1 MMDCTELFAFLCA
14 SGLPA
19 EKQGALV
26 RAFTSG
32 QPDDRASAIEA
43 LLRSGG
49 KLWRRQIGRWMA
61 QLVPVDFLVPEAY
74 QRWRALV
81 EDSMQFVFCRLSEQR
96 LATKLLEQMA
106 LPPDTPPEQR
116 LLRLIGKMP
125 GLQKLGQVLA
135 RNRRLAPAL
144 ARALAE
150 LENGL
155 TDMTAA
161 QAHAIIEEE
170 LGARLQDYAVELEP
184 SIYKEGSA
192 SAVVRFTWQHP
203 GRERQRGVFKVLKPH
218 VPGCF
223 AEDMTLLQDL
233 GEYLA
238 ATDRGYGFAVAD
250 VKEMLAEVRTLL
262 EHELDFAQEQAT
274 LVEARRIY
282 RSCFGVRVPRV
293 IEPLCTGRITAM
305 SEEMGVK
312 VTEAAP
318 RSPVRRTR
326 IAAQVIEALL
336 AVPLF
341 SRQDPAVFHADPHAG
356 NLMYDE
362 PSRELL
368 ILDWALAERLSLDAR
383 RRLILLAL
391 MMILRDRGGVREAIR
406 ALCRGNS
413 SRRRERLIAR
423 LVDGYFDRLPPDA
436 SPGTL
441 DAMMLL
447 DEVALHGV
455 RFPASLFVFRKIVF
469 TLDGVLHDIAGGAL
483 RIDTVIA
490 RHYLTRWMASFG
502 VLASPL
508 GLRDFAALPWSAL
521 QSSGRSLARRLP
533 VAPVPFVG
541 RDPVRRGD
549 RRTQGNLTR

>member
-1 MMDCTELFAFLCA
+1 MMDSTELLPFLVA
-14 SGLPA
+14 TGLPA
-19 EKQGALV
+19 EKQSALI
-26 RAFTSG
+26 RAFAG
-32 QPDDRASAIEA
+32 GPPADRVAAVES

-49 KLWRRQIGRWMA
+49 RLWRRQIGQWIA

-74 QRWRALV
+74 RSWRALV
-81 EDSMQFVFCRLSEQR
+81 EDSMQFVFSRLSEQR
-96 LATKLLEQMA
+96 LAPKVVEQME
-106 LPPDTPPEQR
+106 LPAGTPPEQR

-135 RNRRLAPAL
+135 RNRRLAPSL

-155 TDMTAA
+155 TDMTPAE
-161 QAHAIIEEE
+161 AHAIIQDE
-170 LGARLQDYAVELEP
+170 LGARLQTYAVEVEP

-192 SAVVRFTWQHP
+192 SAVVRFTWQRP

-223 AEDMTLLQDL
+223 AEDMTLLQEL

-282 RSCFGVRVPRV
+282 QSCFGVRVPRLV
-293 IEPLCTGRITAM
+293 EPLSTRHITAM

-312 VTEAAP
+312 VTDAAP
-318 RSPVRRTR
+318 RSPVRRAR
-326 IAAQVIEALL
+326 IAGQVIEALL

-362 PSRELL
+362 PNRELL

-391 MMILRDRGGVREAIR
+391 MMILCDRAGVREAIH
-406 ALCRGNS
+406 ALSGGHRG
-413 SRRRERLIAR
+413 RRREDLIAQ
-423 LVDGYFDRLPPDA
+423 LVDGYFDGLAPEA

-441 DAMMLL
+441 DAMTLL

-469 TLDGVLHDIAGGAL
+469 TLDGVLHDIAGREV

-490 RHYLTRWMASFG
+490 RHYLTGWLASFG
-502 VLASPL
+502 VLSSPL
-508 GLRDFAALPWSAL
+508 GLRDLAALPWDAL
-521 QSSGRSLARRLP
+521 RCSGRAVARRLP
-533 VAPVPFVG
+533 VAPVLFVG
-541 RDPVRRGD
+541 RNPIGRGD
-549 RRTQGNLTR
+549 RSAKGNLTR

>member
-1 MMDCTELFAFLCA
+1 MDSTELLPFLYA

-19 EKQGALV
+19 EQQSALF
-26 RAFTSG
+26 RAFSG
-32 QPDDRASAIEA
+32 AKPADRIAAVEA
-43 LLRSGG
+43 LLSRGG
-49 KLWRRQIGRWMA
+49 TPWRRQIGRWIA
-61 QLVPVDFLVPEAY
+61 QIIPVDFLVPQVYE
-74 QRWRALV
+74 RWRALV
-81 EDSMQFVFCRLSEQR
+81 EDAMQFVFSRLSADR
-96 LATKLLEQMA
+96 LAAKLMEQME
-106 LPPDTPPEQR
+106 LPGSTPPEQR

-135 RNRRLAPAL
+135 RNRRLAPSL

-155 TDMTAA
+155 TDMTPAEVR
-161 QAHAIIEEE
+161 AIIEAE
-170 LGARLQDYAVELEP
+170 LGARLRTYAVELDS

-223 AEDMTLLQDL
+223 AEDMTLLQEL

-274 LVEARRIY
+274 LMEARRLY
-282 RSCFGVRVPRV
+282 RSCFGVRVPQV
-293 IEPLCTGRITAM
+293 IEPLCTSCITAM

-312 VTEAAP
+312 VTDAAP
-318 RSPVRRTR
+318 HSLVRRAR
-326 IAAQVIEALL
+326 IAGQLIEALL

-362 PSRELL
+362 PNRELL
-368 ILDWALAERLSLDAR
+368 ILDWALTERLSLEAR

-391 MMILRDRGGVREAIR
+391 MMILRNRAGVRDAIQGLSRGGQK
-406 ALCRGNS
+406 
-413 SRRRERLIAR
+413 RRRERLIAR
-423 LVDGYFDRLPPDA
+423 LVDRYFDRLPA
-436 SPGTL
+436 GFSPGTL
-441 DAMMLL
+441 DAMMLM

-469 TLDGVLHDIAGGAL
+469 TLDGVLHDITGGDV
-483 RIDTVIA
+483 RIDTVVT
-490 RHYLTRWMASFG
+490 RHYLTRWIASFG
-502 VLASPL
+502 VFSSPL
-508 GLRDFAALPWSAL
+508 VLRDFMALPWNAL
-521 QSSGRSLARRLP
+521 RCSGRALSRRLP
-533 VAPVPFVG
+533 VAPVLFVS
-541 RDPVRRGD
+541 RDPVGRGD
-549 RRTQGNLTR
+549 RRAQRNLAR